1 MAKILVA
8 DDDPNIRLLLQKQL
22 EYEGYTVLTVA
33 SGRAAIDTARRER
46 PDLLILDLMMP
57 DIDGLEVCRTV
68 RPELVMPII
77 MLTAKGTDT
86 DKVVGLAI
94 GADEY
99 ITKPFSLIE
108 LTARVKANLRRVDR
122 LKRSLVES
130 HNRLQIDGL
139 VIDTDQHVV
148 TIGDETLE
156 LPFKEYSLL
165 YLLVSNIGKAISR
178 DSILYRVWGDDFFG
192 DDRVVDVHICR
203 LREKLEHFPGC
214 PIVIKTVR
222 GVGYRCMK
230 AAETTQFKPAAAS
243 SVPC

>member
-22 EYEGYTVLTVA
+22 EYEGYSVMTVA
-33 SGRAAIDTARRER
+33 SGKAAIDTARREM

-57 DIDGLEVCRTV
+57 DVDGLEVCRTI
-68 RPELVMPII
+68 RPEMVTPII

-86 DKVVGLAI
+86 DKVVGLAV

-99 ITKPFSLIE
+99 MTKPFSLIE

-122 LKRSLVES
+122 LKRSMADS
-130 HNRLQIDGL
+130 PNRMAVDGL
-139 VIDTDQHVV
+139 IIDTDQHIVS
-148 TIGDETLE
+148 IHDEPIE

-165 YLLVSNIGKAISR
+165 HLLVSNLGKAISR

-203 LREKLEHFPGC
+203 LREKLERFESC
-214 PIVIKTVR
+214 PVQIKTVR
-222 GVGYRCMK
+222 GVGYRCVKVKEAVK
-230 AAETTQFKPAAAS
+230 A
-243 SVPC
+243 

>member
-22 EYEGYTVLTVA
+22 EYEGYSVLTVA
-33 SGRAAIDTARRER
+33 SGKAAIDTARRET

-57 DIDGLEVCRTV
+57 DVDGLEVCRTI
-68 RPELVMPII
+68 RPEMVTPII

-86 DKVVGLAI
+86 DKVVGLAV

-99 ITKPFSLIE
+99 MTKPFSLIE

-122 LKRSLVES
+122 LKRSMVDS
-130 HNRLQIDGL
+130 PNRMAVDGL
-139 VIDTDQHVV
+139 IIDTDQHIVS
-148 TIGDETLE
+148 IHDEPIE

-165 YLLVSNIGKAISR
+165 HLLVSNLGKAISR

-203 LREKLEHFPGC
+203 LREKLERFDNC
-214 PIVIKTVR
+214 PVQIKTVR
-222 GVGYRCMK
+222 GVGYRCVKIKEAVK
-230 AAETTQFKPAAAS
+230 A
-243 SVPC
+243 

>member
-33 SGRAAIDTARRER
+33 SGRTAIDAARREK
-46 PDLLILDLMMP
+46 PDLMILDLMMP
-57 DIDGLEVCRTV
+57 DVDGLEVCRTI

-86 DKVVGLAI
+86 DKVVGLAV

-130 HNRLQIDGL
+130 PNRLQVDGL
-139 VIDTDQHVV
+139 IVDTDQHIV
-148 TIGDETLE
+148 TIDDEPLE

-165 YLLVSNIGKAISR
+165 YLLVSNLGKAISR

-203 LREKLEHFPGC
+203 LREKLERFGTC

-230 AAETTQFKPAAAS
+230 TTDAS
-243 SVPC
+243 SGSKAGETAAVN

>member
-22 EYEGYTVLTVA
+22 EYEGYSVLTVA
-33 SGRAAIDTARRER
+33 SGKAAIDTARRER
-46 PDLLILDLMMP
+46 PDLMILDLMMP
-57 DIDGLEVCRTV
+57 DVDGLEVCRTM
-68 RPELVMPII
+68 RPESVMPII

-99 ITKPFSLIE
+99 MTKPFSLIE

-122 LKRSLVES
+122 IKRHMDES
-130 HNRLQIDGL
+130 PNRLAIDSL
-139 VIDTDQHVV
+139 VIDTDQHTV
-148 TIGDETLE
+148 TINDELLE

-165 YLLVSNIGKAISR
+165 QLLVSNVGKAISR
-178 DSILYRVWGDDFFG
+178 DTILYRVWGDDFFG

-203 LREKLEHFPGC
+203 LREKLERYEDC
-214 PIVIKTVR
+214 PVSIKTVR
-222 GVGYRCMK
+222 GVGYRCIRAK
-230 AAETTQFKPAAAS
+230 EGAVAK
-243 SVPC
+243 

>member
-33 SGRAAIDTARRER
+33 SGRTAIDTARREK

-57 DIDGLEVCRTV
+57 DVDGLEVCRTI

-86 DKVVGLAI
+86 DKVVGLAV

-130 HNRLQIDGL
+130 PNRLQVEGL
-139 VIDTDQHVV
+139 IIDTDQHIV
-148 TIGDETLE
+148 TINDEPLE

-165 YLLVSNIGKAISR
+165 FLLVSNLGKAISR

-203 LREKLEHFPGC
+203 LREKLERFSTC
-214 PIVIKTVR
+214 PVVIKTVR

-230 AAETTQFKPAAAS
+230 ASDSGAKASSEAAS
-243 SVPC
+243 VH

>member
-22 EYEGYTVLTVA
+22 EYEGYQVLTVA
-33 SGRAAIDTARRER
+33 SGRAAVETARREI

-57 DIDGLEVCRTV
+57 DLDGLEVCRML
-68 RPELVMPII
+68 RPEMVTPII

-86 DKVVGLAI
+86 DKVVGLAV

-108 LTARVKANLRRVDR
+108 LTARVKANLRRVER
-122 LKRSLVES
+122 VKRSMNES
-130 HNRLQIDGL
+130 PNRLSVDGL
-139 VIDTDQHVV
+139 VIDTDQHIVSIHDQPV
-148 TIGDETLE
+148 E
-156 LPFKEYSLL
+156 LPYKEYMLL
-165 YLLVSNIGKAISR
+165 HLLVSSLGKAISR

-203 LREKLEHFPGC
+203 LREKLERFEDL
-214 PIVIKTVR
+214 PIQIKTVR
-222 GVGYRCMK
+222 GVGYRCVK
-230 AAETTQFKPAAAS
+230 VKEPAK
-243 SVPC
+243 V

>member
-22 EYEGYTVLTVA
+22 ELEGYKVIT
-33 SGRAAIDTARRER
+33 AAGGESAIALARRER
-46 PDLLILDLMMP
+46 PDLVLLDLMMP
-57 DIDGLEVCRTV
+57 DIDGLEVCRTLRQEMV
-68 RPELVMPII
+68 IPII

-86 DKVVGLAI
+86 DKVVGLTI

-122 LKRSLVES
+122 LKRSMVES
-130 HNRLQIDGL
+130 PNRIQIDNL
-139 VIDTDQHVV
+139 VIDTEQHVV
-148 TIGDETLE
+148 LYNEEPID
-156 LPFKEYSLL
+156 LPHKEYSLL
-165 YLLVSNIGKAISR
+165 HLLVTNLSKAISR

-203 LREKLEHFPGC
+203 LREKLDRLDSC
-214 PIVIKTVR
+214 PVEIQTVR
-222 GVGYRCMK
+222 GVGYRCAKVK
-230 AAETTQFKPAAAS
+230 AAANAK
-243 SVPC
+243 

>member
-22 EYEGYTVLTVA
+22 EYEGYSVLTVA
-33 SGRAAIDTARRER
+33 SGKAAIDTARREM
-46 PDLLILDLMMP
+46 PDLMILDLMMP
-57 DIDGLEVCRTV
+57 DVDGLEVCRV
-68 RPELVMPII
+68 IRPEMVMPII

-86 DKVVGLAI
+86 DKVVGLAV

-99 ITKPFSLIE
+99 MTKPFSLIE

-122 LKRSLVES
+122 VKRSMVETP
-130 HNRLQIDGL
+130 NRLAVDSL
-139 VIDTDQHVV
+139 VIDTDQHTV
-148 TIGDETLE
+148 TINDEPIE

-165 YLLVSNIGKAISR
+165 HLLVSSIGKAISR

-203 LREKLEHFPGC
+203 LREKLERFDGC
-214 PIVIKTVR
+214 PVQIKTVR
-222 GVGYRCMK
+222 GVGYRCVK
-230 AAETTQFKPAAAS
+230 AKEPAK
-243 SVPC
+243 V

>member
-22 EYEGYTVLTVA
+22 EYEGYSVMTVA
-33 SGRAAIDTARRER
+33 SGKAAIDTARREL

-57 DIDGLEVCRTV
+57 DVDGLEVCRTI
-68 RPELVMPII
+68 RPEMVTPII

-86 DKVVGLAI
+86 DKVVGLAV

-99 ITKPFSLIE
+99 MTKPFSLIE

-122 LKRSLVES
+122 LKRSMVDS
-130 HNRLQIDGL
+130 PNRMAVDGL
-139 VIDTDQHVV
+139 IIDTDQHVV
-148 TIGDETLE
+148 SIHDEPIE

-165 YLLVSNIGKAISR
+165 HLLVSNLGKAISR

-203 LREKLEHFPGC
+203 LREKLERFESC
-214 PIVIKTVR
+214 PVQIKTVR
-222 GVGYRCMK
+222 GVGYRCVKVKEAVK
-230 AAETTQFKPAAAS
+230 A
-243 SVPC
+243 

>member
-22 EYEGYTVLTVA
+22 EYEGYSVLTVA
-33 SGRAAIDTARRER
+33 SGKAAIDTARRER
-46 PDLLILDLMMP
+46 PDLMILDLMMP
-57 DIDGLEVCRTV
+57 DVDGLEVCRTM
-68 RPELVMPII
+68 RPESVAPII

-99 ITKPFSLIE
+99 MTKPFSLIE

-122 LKRSLVES
+122 IKRHMDES
-130 HNRLQIDGL
+130 PNRLSIDSL
-139 VIDTDQHVV
+139 VIDTDQHTV
-148 TIGDETLE
+148 TIDDELLE

-165 YLLVSNIGKAISR
+165 QLLVSNVGKAISR
-178 DSILYRVWGDDFFG
+178 DTILYRVWGDDFFG

-203 LREKLEHFPGC
+203 LREKLERYEDC
-214 PIVIKTVR
+214 PVLIKTVR
-222 GVGYRCMK
+222 GVGYRCIRTK
-230 AAETTQFKPAAAS
+230 EAAAAK
-243 SVPC
+243 

>member
-22 EYEGYTVLTVA
+22 EYEGYSVLTVA
-33 SGRAAIDTARRER
+33 SGKAAIDTARRET

-57 DIDGLEVCRTV
+57 DVDGLEVCRTI
-68 RPELVMPII
+68 RPEMVTPII

-86 DKVVGLAI
+86 DKVVGLAV

-99 ITKPFSLIE
+99 MTKPFSLIE

-122 LKRSLVES
+122 LKRSMVDS
-130 HNRLQIDGL
+130 PNRMAVDGL
-139 VIDTDQHVV
+139 IIDTDQHIVS
-148 TIGDETLE
+148 IHDEPIE

-165 YLLVSNIGKAISR
+165 HLLVSNLGKAISR

-203 LREKLEHFPGC
+203 LREKLERFENC
-214 PIVIKTVR
+214 PVQIKTVR
-222 GVGYRCMK
+222 GVGYRCVK
-230 AAETTQFKPAAAS
+230 VKEAAK
-243 SVPC
+243 V

>member
-22 EYEGYTVLTVA
+22 EYEGYSVLTVA
-33 SGRAAIDTARRER
+33 SGKAAIDTARRET
-46 PDLLILDLMMP
+46 PDLMILDLMMP
-57 DIDGLEVCRTV
+57 DVDGLEVCRV
-68 RPELVMPII
+68 IRPEMVMPII

-86 DKVVGLAI
+86 DKVVGLAV

-99 ITKPFSLIE
+99 MTKPFSLIE

-122 LKRSLVES
+122 VKRSMVETP
-130 HNRLQIDGL
+130 NRLAVDGL
-139 VIDTDQHVV
+139 VIDTDQHTV
-148 TIGDETLE
+148 TINDEPIE

-165 YLLVSNIGKAISR
+165 HLLVSSIGKAISR

-203 LREKLEHFPGC
+203 LREKLERFDGC
-214 PIVIKTVR
+214 PVQIKTVR
-222 GVGYRCMK
+222 GVGYRCVK
-230 AAETTQFKPAAAS
+230 AKEPAK
-243 SVPC
+243 V